1 MAIQE
6 IEDQLRRSFESL
18 GKLEENNRFLFSC
31 ISEGMIPSGLK
42 LNFNLAKY
50 VNDETFVR
58 NIENIIDNAN
68 SRLLD
73 LVYERNMYEEN
84 SIYDKLGKLK
94 DDAINVAGDE
104 EGISIFNR
112 TKNTNRRVIQN
123 ENRKFT
129 SKLRRLRNKNH
140 GNR

>member
-1 MAIQE
+1 MMAIQE

-84 SIYDKLGKLK
+84 SIYDKLEKLK
-94 DDAINVAGDE
+94 DDAINVA
-104 EGISIFNR
+104 
-112 TKNTNRRVIQN
+112 
-123 ENRKFT
+123 
-129 SKLRRLRNKNH
+129 
-140 GNR
+140 